1 MNQLYGNI
9 DHPLSL
15 ETKVRADKPNCP
27 CKGGGTTPIIGII
40 KKVIT
45 NQTGNWYYL
54 DVGSTISEK
63 WVTDIL

>member
-9 DHPLSL
+9 DHPLTL
-15 ETKVRADKPNCP
+15 ETKVRAQKPQCP
-27 CKGGGTTPIIGII
+27 CKGSGFVDIVGII

-54 DVGSTISEK
+54 DQGSTISEK
-63 WVTDIL
+63 WIVEIL